1 MHPQRCVLLNG
12 EELERVGMHPAP
24 KEAGPLGCPMDSPD
38 TKIKGKGRLWRLSPI
53 ARLAAGVLASSSL
66 ALWACPVTSVA
77 EQQSRP
83 LPLPGPLIYTGREAG
98 ICPLPG
104 SLMAECPFPQA
115 FTMAES
121 LGCCSVW
128 ARCLH
133 CLYSCHW
140 RKCPRERMQ
149 TSKCDCI
156 WFGLL
161 FLTFLLSL
169 SWLYIGLVLLNDL
182 HNFNEF
188 LFHHWGHWMDWSLAF
203 LLVISLLVTYASL
216 LLVLALLLQLCRQPL
231 HLHSL
236 HKVLLLLIMLL
247 VAAGLVGLDIQWQ
260 QEWHSLHVSLQAT
273 APFLHVGAVA
283 GITLLAWPVADT
295 FCRIHRRGDKAAAPL
310 TLAGHSCSATCTLP
324 LSPKLSPCPFLKACP
339 PLPTGPKI
347 LLLLLF
353 FGVVLVIYL
362 APLCISS
369 PCIME
374 PRDLPPKPGLVGHRG
389 APMVSDGQNAGKVGR
404 VCSPS
409 AIAARPVGSQAPT
422 LPCYLITDSPCQLA
436 PENTLMSLRKTA
448 ECGATVFETDVM
460 ISSDGI
466 PFLMH
471 DEHLSRTTNV
481 ASVFPNR
488 ITAHSSDF
496 SWAEL
501 KRLNA
506 GAWFL
511 ERRPFWGAKPLAGP
525 DQKEA
530 ESQTVPALEELLKE
544 AAALNLSIMFD
555 LRRPPQNHTYYD
567 TFVIQT
573 LETVLNARV
582 PQAMVMLPG
591 HPLPTLPSLGHDDDD
606 DDDDDFETVPGP
618 RALPQLTYPI
628 LWSNLSAPVPAL
640 GIPRSSPA
648 SHPSFLNHRSSGYLM
663 KTGLTSNDGHLEC
676 ARYMDIREATGL
688 ISPSFSTSRI
698 KICHCWIS
706 KFQLPKDQR
715 GDTGFNRNM
724 CEEDQGFEQCA

>member
-1 MHPQRCVLLNG
+1 
-12 EELERVGMHPAP
+12 
-24 KEAGPLGCPMDSPD
+24 
-38 TKIKGKGRLWRLSPI
+38 
-53 ARLAAGVLASSSL
+53 
-66 ALWACPVTSVA
+66 
-77 EQQSRP
+77 
-83 LPLPGPLIYTGREAG
+83 
-98 ICPLPG
+98 
-104 SLMAECPFPQA
+104 
-115 FTMAES
+115 MAES

-188 LFHHWGHWMDWSLAF
+188 LFRRWGHWLDWSLAF

-260 QEWHSLHVSLQAT
+260 QEWHSLRVSLQAT

-295 FCRIHRRGDKAAAPL
+295 FYRIHRR
-310 TLAGHSCSATCTLP
+310 
-324 LSPKLSPCPFLKACP
+324 
-339 PLPTGPKI
+339 GPKI

-389 APMVSDGQNAGKVGR
+389 APM
-404 VCSPS
+404 
-409 AIAARPVGSQAPT
+409 
-422 LPCYLITDSPCQLA
+422 LA

-481 ASVFPNR
+481 ASVFPTR

-530 ESQTVPALEELLKE
+530 ESQTVPALEELLAE

-582 PQAMVMLPG
+582 PQAMVFWLPDEDRANVQRRAPGMRQIYG
-591 HPLPTLPSLGHDDDD
+591 HQGGNKTERPQFLNLPYQDLPLLDIKDRFLLRAQAGLKLLASSNLPALASQSAGIIGMSHCPPQPPDYKHEPPHLATALHKDNVSVNLFVVNKPWLFSLLWCAGVDSVTTNDC
-606 DDDDDFETVPGP
+606 
-618 RALPQLTYPI
+618 QLLQQMRYPI
-628 LWSNLSAPVPAL
+628 WLITPRNYLIMWAITNCVSTMLLLW
-640 GIPRSSPA
+640 I
-648 SHPSFLNHRSSGYLM
+648 FLLRRRFGKKRE
-663 KTGLTSNDGHLEC
+663 KTGLETAVLL
-676 ARYMDIREATGL
+676 T
-688 ISPSFSTSRI
+688 RI
-698 KICHCWIS
+698 NN
-706 KFQLPKDQR
+706 F
-715 GDTGFNRNM
+715 M
-724 CEEDQGFEQCA
+724 ME

>member
-1 MHPQRCVLLNG
+1 
-12 EELERVGMHPAP
+12 
-24 KEAGPLGCPMDSPD
+24 
-38 TKIKGKGRLWRLSPI
+38 
-53 ARLAAGVLASSSL
+53 
-66 ALWACPVTSVA
+66 
-77 EQQSRP
+77 
-83 LPLPGPLIYTGREAG
+83 
-98 ICPLPG
+98 
-104 SLMAECPFPQA
+104 
-115 FTMAES
+115 MAES
-121 LGCCSVW
+121 PGCCSVW

-169 SWLYIGLVLLNDL
+169 GWLYIGLVLLNDL

-188 LFHHWGHWMDWSLAF
+188 LFRHWGHWMDWSLAF

-216 LLVLALLLQLCRQPL
+216 LLVLALLLRLCRQPL

-260 QEWHSLHVSLQAT
+260 QEWHSLRVSLQAT
-273 APFLHVGAVA
+273 APFLHIGAAA
-283 GITLLAWPVADT
+283 GIALLAWPVADT
-295 FCRIHRRGDKAAAPL
+295 FYRIHRR
-310 TLAGHSCSATCTLP
+310 
-324 LSPKLSPCPFLKACP
+324 
-339 PLPTGPKI
+339 GPKI

-353 FGVVLVIYL
+353 FGVALVIYL

-389 APMVSDGQNAGKVGR
+389 APM
-404 VCSPS
+404 
-409 AIAARPVGSQAPT
+409 
-422 LPCYLITDSPCQLA
+422 LA

-460 ISSDGI
+460 VSSDGV

-481 ASVFPNR
+481 ASVFPTR

-506 GAWFL
+506 GSWFL

-530 ESQTVPALEELLKE
+530 ESQMVPALEELLEE

-582 PQAMVMLPG
+582 PQAMVFWLPDEDRAHVQRRAPGMRQIYG
-591 HPLPTLPSLGHDDDD
+591 HQGGNRTERPQFLNLPYQDLPLLDIKDRFLLPAQASLKLLASSNLPALAFQSAGITGLNHCPPQP
-606 DDDDDFETVPGP
+606 PGYKHEP
-618 RALPQLTYPI
+618 SHLAMALHKDNVSVNLFVVNKPWLFSLLWCAGVDSVTTNDCQLLQQMRYPI
-628 LWSNLSAPVPAL
+628 WLITPQTYLIIWVITNCVSTMLLLWP
-640 GIPRSSPA
+640 
-648 SHPSFLNHRSSGYLM
+648 FLLQRRFVKKRG
-663 KTGLTSNDGHLEC
+663 KTGLETAVLL
-676 ARYMDIREATGL
+676 T
-688 ISPSFSTSRI
+688 RI
-698 KICHCWIS
+698 NN
-706 KFQLPKDQR
+706 FM
-715 GDTGFNRNM
+715 T
-724 CEEDQGFEQCA
+724 E